1 MNKVEKL
8 LSDIKQT
15 DERLNQL
22 EANYENKPLKG
33 EIYHKTLRHLKL
45 KKKTLGA
52 RFIKLGSEQVVLL
65 FKGNLRQGDRLRK
78 FEIALVDLNEEEAK
92 QYIEILSAGKV
103 EDMVITTIET
113 GFLKF
118 S

>member
-1 MNKVEKL
+1 MNKIETL
-8 LSDIKQT
+8 LSGIKQT
-15 DERLNQL
+15 DERLSQL
-22 EANYENKPLKG
+22 EANYENKTFKG
-33 EIYHKTLRHLKL
+33 EIYHKTLKHLKL

-52 RFIKLGSEQVVLL
+52 RFIKLGSEQTVLL
-65 FKGNLRQGDRLRK
+65 FKGNIRQGGRLRK
-78 FEIALVDLNEEEAK
+78 FEMTLVGLDEQEGK
-92 QYIEILSAGKV
+92 QYIEILSAGTV